1 MTTVQQDPDTGPNQ
15 GMSLKCWALNT
26 AVPEI
31 KPRKVVLPGRG
42 TARTQGEGG
51 NLMETR
57 DTGRVIE

>member
-1 MTTVQQDPDTGPNQ
+1 
-15 GMSLKCWALNT
+15 MSLKCWALNT